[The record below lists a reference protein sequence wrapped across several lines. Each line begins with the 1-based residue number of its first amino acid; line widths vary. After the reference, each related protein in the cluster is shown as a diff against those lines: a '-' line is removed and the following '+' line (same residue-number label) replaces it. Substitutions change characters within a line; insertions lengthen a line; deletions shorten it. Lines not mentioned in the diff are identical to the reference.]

1 MPHIRPLAGTAG
13 VAGLVFDE
21 IIYDTDDD
29 EMHVTAFE
37 SFVEALFKVEFA
49 NNVDEPWA
57 LIKEHSGIRSEEKC
71 ILHTGYAA
79 DCSQFPPAV
88 GGLYLSADHL
98 VFQDPVLHNRRVI
111 SLHKVTE
118 VKRVPVELRQARML
132 LSQLPGMGALLT
144 GKSTGIMGGLMRL
157 AGVKGHLDI
166 PQAVLEGQQ
175 RQKETASSGSSL
187 SSNGGLAA
195 SKAGGGSAV
204 GGAGAGAGSCAH
216 SSFNSM
222 DDDGGESVHRT
233 GSDSLSSAGQQQGV
247 LGMTAIQL
255 RWPGGGMAKFQFVE
269 LSGSL
274 NRCDRPLAPCIAIPW
289 FSFHVTKCANDGVC
303 RELSNS

>member
-1 MPHIRPLAGTAG
+1 LAGTAG

-29 EMHVTAFE
+29 EMHVTEFE

-71 ILHTGYAA
+71 ILHTAYAA

-166 PQAVLEGQQ
+166 PQAVLEGQPK
-175 RQKETASSGSSL
+175 QKETGSGSSL
-187 SSNGGLAA
+187 NSSGGGLA
-195 SKAGGGSAV
+195 SSRAGGGSAGGV
-204 GGAGAGAGSCAH
+204 GGASAGAGSSAH

-222 DDDGGESVHRT
+222 EEDGGESVHRT
-233 GSDSLSSAGQQQGV
+233 GSDSLGAAGQQQGV

-274 NRCDRPLAPCIAIPW
+274 NRYNHPLGPCFDMP
-289 FSFHVTKCANDGVC
+289 
-303 RELSNS
+303 

>member
-1 MPHIRPLAGTAG
+1 MRCVPHIRPLAGTAG
-13 VAGLVFDE
+13 MAGLVFDE
-21 IIYDTDDD
+21 IVMDTEDD

-111 SLHKVTE
+111 SLHKVTD
-118 VKRVPVELRQARML
+118 VKRVPVELRQARLL

-157 AGVKGHLDI
+157 AGVKGQLDI
-166 PQAVLEGQQ
+166 PQAVIEGQQ
-175 RQKETASSGSSL
+175 RQRETLSASSSI
-187 SSNGGLAA
+187 SNGE
-195 SKAGGGSAV
+195 KAGGGGD
-204 GGAGAGAGSCAH
+204 GGIGSSVH
-216 SSFNSM
+216 SSFNSIEE
-222 DDDGGESVHRT
+222 DGGEGVQRT
-233 GSDSLSSAGQQQGV
+233 GSDSSGAAGQQQGV

-274 NRCDRPLAPCIAIPW
+274 NRCKHHQSSRTLCCLEDSTNI
-289 FSFHVTKCANDGVC
+289 
-303 RELSNS
+303 